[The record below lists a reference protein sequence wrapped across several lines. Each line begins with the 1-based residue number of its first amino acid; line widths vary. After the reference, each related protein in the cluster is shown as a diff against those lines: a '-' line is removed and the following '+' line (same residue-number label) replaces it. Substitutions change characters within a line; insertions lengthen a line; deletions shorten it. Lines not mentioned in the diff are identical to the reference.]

1 MLNVIAFTWNR
12 SYYTR
17 RKFRP
22 IYAKVMNS
30 YVNTHRKSSA
40 FQRHSGAN
48 SMSLV
53 TGLLPFTSEMALF
66 EFPFNELL
74 VSNLEEVGHHH
85 QRNAHKLMSVAYQL
99 GIHIHYIDL
108 GGFDQKTRDVCA
120 NVGARR
126 RVAGQITCGMQTV

>member
-1 MLNVIAFTWNR
+1 MALRKASVVINKLSSKSRSR

-30 YVNTHRKSSA
+30 YVNNHRKPSTFMRNPA
-40 FQRHSGAN
+40 AN

-53 TGLLPFTSEMALF
+53 TGLLPVTSEMALF

-74 VSNLEEVGHHH
+74 VSNVT
-85 QRNAHKLMSVAYQL
+85 NV
-99 GIHIHYIDL
+99 
-108 GGFDQKTRDVCA
+108 DVLSGKC
-120 NVGARR
+120 
-126 RVAGQITCGMQTV
+126 I